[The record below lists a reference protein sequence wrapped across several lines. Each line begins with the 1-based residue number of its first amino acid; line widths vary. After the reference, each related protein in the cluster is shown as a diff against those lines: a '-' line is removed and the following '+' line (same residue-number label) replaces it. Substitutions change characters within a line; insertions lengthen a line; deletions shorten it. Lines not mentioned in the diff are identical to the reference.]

1 MFYIIYSSYS
11 PNTAATNRMLSF
23 IRAYDE
29 LSIKGTVVFV
39 SPNQGYDRIDKQYKN
54 LSIRYLW
61 KRFPLSQRRTLISRA
76 YERIY
81 RDIAYHRF
89 IHSLKKGDN
98 VLLYDPHKALKD
110 LVKKK
115 GIKVYHERTENPM
128 VVPISEVKEQQLYLE
143 ACKKVNG
150 LFVISTALKR
160 FFINIGVDE
169 RKIKIVNMTV
179 DQSRFT
185 NLKKQSNKEKYI
197 VYCGNGTN
205 NKDGMDELIK
215 AFAIT
220 HQTHPE
226 VKLYI
231 VGPMP
236 DKQDEAG
243 NLKLIDDLGIKDNVV
258 FKGIQPANAIP
269 QILKDATICA
279 LDRPDSVQAQNGF
292 PTKLGEYLLSETP
305 VVVTKVGDIP
315 LFLKDKENAMLAEQ
329 RNPEDF
335 SNKMNWLLDH
345 PKEAASIGTNGAD
358 LARRSFNPIIE
369 AEKIVNV
376 IF

>member
-1 MFYIIYSSYS
+1 
-11 PNTAATNRMLSF
+11 MLAF
-23 IRAYDE
+23 TRAYDE
-29 LSIKGTVVFV
+29 LGIKGTIVFV

-54 LSIRYLW
+54 LNILYLW
-61 KRFPLSQRRTLISRA
+61 KRFPLGRRRMLISRA

-81 RDIAYHRF
+81 RGIAYHRF
-89 IHSLKKGDN
+89 IHSLKKGDH

-110 LVKKK
+110 LVKRD
-115 GIKVYHERTENPM
+115 GVKVYHERTENPM
-128 VVPISEVKEQQLYLE
+128 VVPIPDAKEQDLYLQ
-143 ACKKVNG
+143 ACRKVNG
-150 LFVISTALKR
+150 LFVISTSLKQ
-160 FFINIGVDE
+160 FFIGIGVDE

-185 NLKKQSNKEKYI
+185 NLKKQSNKDKYI

-205 NKDGMDELIK
+205 NKDGLDELIK

-231 VGPMP
+231 VGQMP
-236 DKQDEAG
+236 DKDDEAG
-243 NLKLIDDLGIKDNVV
+243 NLKLIDKLGIKDDVV
-258 FKGIQPANAIP
+258 FKGIQPANVIP

-279 LDRPDSVQAQNGF
+279 LDRPDSLQAQNGF

-305 VVVTKVGDIP
+305 VVVTRVGDIP
-315 LFLKDKENAMLAEQ
+315 RFLMDKENAMLAEQ

-335 SNKMNWLLDH
+335 SNKMNWLLEH
-345 PKEAASIGTNGAD
+345 PKEAVAIGKNGAK
-358 LARRSFNPIIE
+358 LARQSFNPIIE
-369 AEKIVNV
+369 AKKIVNV

>member
-1 MFYIIYSSYS
+1 
-11 PNTAATNRMLSF
+11 MLSF
-23 IRAYDE
+23 ARAYDG
-29 LSIKGTVVFV
+29 LGIDGTLVFV

-54 LSIRYLW
+54 LNISYLW
-61 KRFPLSQRRTLISRA
+61 KRFPLSRKRTFISRA

-81 RDIAYHRF
+81 RGIAYHRF
-89 IHSLKKGDN
+89 IHSLKEGDIA
-98 VLLYDPHKALKD
+98 LLYDPHKALKD
-110 LVKKK
+110 LVKRKE
-115 GIKVYHERTENPM
+115 IKVYHERTENPT
-128 VVPISEVKEQQLYLE
+128 VVPIPEVKEQQLYLE
-143 ACKKVNG
+143 ACKRVNG
-150 LFVISTALKR
+150 LFVISTVLKR

-185 NLKKQSNKEKYI
+185 NLKKQSNKEKYV

-236 DKQDEAG
+236 DKDDEAG

-279 LDRPDSVQAQNGF
+279 LDRPDSLQAQNGF

-329 RNPEDF
+329 RNPKDF
-335 SNKMNWLLDH
+335 SNKMSWLLDH
-345 PKEAASIGTNGAD
+345 PKEAATIGKNGAN
-358 LARRSFNPIIE
+358 LARQSFNPIVE
-369 AEKIVNV
+369 AKKIVNV